1 MENLKMGEDQ
11 YTNAFGN
18 SILFV
23 YHDPFALSS
32 LQLFTMPNCHFFYKI
47 FGALCLTNFD
57 HLFEHLLRD
66 VLTIEEFVTSIESPK
81 NGPKEVEDDHK
92 LCNCVRNSSGM

>member
-1 MENLKMGEDQ
+1 MENLKMGEEQ

-47 FGALCLTNFD
+47 FGALCLTNFE
-57 HLFEHLLRD
+57 HLFEHLLTRGC
-66 VLTIEEFVTSIESPK
+66 LSASLQEQIA
-81 NGPKEVEDDHK
+81 
-92 LCNCVRNSSGM
+92 